1 MSTYVVGVDLGTSGI
16 KAGVVDSTGELL
28 SEVYWDTQLVAEGPG
43 RMQQSP
49 DDFLRK
55 TLDIMKEAVAVSGI
69 DPQLIAGMAID
80 GQMGGIIGID
90 ESYNAVTGL
99 DMGLDIRSER
109 YNKLLHQ
116 MLKNELV
123 SISCGSPRNT
133 PKMMMWKRE
142 YPSVYKKIRKFV
154 TLGAYVTGKIANLE
168 ADKAF
173 IDYTSLA
180 FFGNENAESL
190 TWSEELT
197 KACELDLP
205 TMPNILSPWEQIGS
219 MSKYAAEKA
228 NLRQGLPVF
237 AGIGDQPAG
246 FLGAGF
252 TEKGQLLDVSGST
265 TLLCCTV
272 DTFRPDKK
280 NKTVMYMPSA
290 ISGKYIAFTYINGGG
305 ISLKWFSEEITSEK
319 SLKDLSDIARQVPP
333 GAEGLLFYPYL
344 GGRQCPYDDAVRGA
358 WLGLNWGHTKAHMY
372 RAMLEGLGIDY
383 ALGVEAILSVF
394 PDIHPESIYAIGGG
408 VKDGL
413 WNAVK
418 ADILNRGYRVLPDRQ
433 YALLGSGLVALKGLG
448 VFNDFSDVPRI
459 LQSGK
464 FEKEYIPDNNNAIL
478 YKRYIKLFK
487 NILKQS
493 MRESMEQLQIVN

>member
-1 MSTYVVGVDLGTSGI
+1 
-16 KAGVVDSTGELL
+16 
-28 SEVYWDTQLVAEGPG
+28 
-43 RMQQSP
+43 MQQSP

-55 TLDIMKEAVAVSGI
+55 TLDIMKEAVALSRI
-69 DPQLIAGMAID
+69 DPQLISGMAID

-116 MLKNELV
+116 ILKDELV

-154 TLGAYVTGKIANLE
+154 TLGAFVTGKIANLK

-180 FFGNENAESL
+180 FFGNEDAKRL
-190 TWSEELT
+190 TWSENLT
-197 KACELDLP
+197 KACDLDLF
-205 TMPNILSPWEQIGS
+205 TMPIIQAPWEQIGT

-272 DTFRPDKK
+272 DAFRPDMK

-290 ISGKYIAFTYINGGG
+290 IPGRYIAFTYINGGG
-305 ISLKWFSEEITSEK
+305 ISLKWFSEEITSVK
-319 SLKDLSDIARQVPP
+319 SLKDLSFLARQIPA

-358 WLGLNWGHTKAHMY
+358 WLGLNWGHTKAHLY
-372 RAMLEGLGIDY
+372 KAMLEGLGIDY
-383 ALGVEAILSVF
+383 ALGIEAISSVF

-408 VKDGL
+408 VKDEH

-433 YALLGSGLVALKGLG
+433 YALLGSGLIALKGLG
-448 VFNDFSDVPRI
+448 VITDFSDIAGVI
-459 LQSGK
+459 QNSE
-464 FEKEYIPDNNNAIL
+464 FDKEFIPDKTNAVL
-478 YKRYIKLFK
+478 YESYIKLFK
-487 NILKQS
+487 GILKNS
-493 MRESMEQLQIVN
+493 MRHSMDQLQLLTLLQHQKD